1 MGDLK
6 DDYAAIKEYWKEKKA
21 SNLDK
26 SKKILNELGF
36 KYKEFNG
43 GIHLKVKG
51 VDFWPSTGKWIDGKK
66 HGRGVFNLIKRIKK
80 IG

>member
-6 DDYAAIKEYWKEKKA
+6 DDFVAIKKYWKEKKS
-21 SNLDK
+21 SNLEK
-26 SKKILNELGF
+26 SKKILDDLGVD
-36 KYKEFNG
+36 YQEYNM

-51 VDFWPSTGKWIDGKK
+51 IDFWPSTGKWIDGKK